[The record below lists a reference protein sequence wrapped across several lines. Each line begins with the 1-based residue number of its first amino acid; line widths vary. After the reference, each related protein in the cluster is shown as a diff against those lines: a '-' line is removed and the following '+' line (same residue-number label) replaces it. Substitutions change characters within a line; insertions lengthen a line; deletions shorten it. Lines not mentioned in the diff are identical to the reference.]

1 MDNFFSWQTPPS
13 SAQELPPPQPAAT
26 TTTKTIKSE
35 IVRDMSLGFGD
46 VQEEALSFR
55 QRNSTDLLY
64 QELMSGSGLLTVG
77 GKTQRVA
84 VEDLQFI
91 AELGHGSCGH
101 VSKMQYNDN
110 VMAVKSKSENPLC
123 TSAAINIGGAKELG
137 RLFIF
142 AHSLTIL
149 HEAMT
154 RDYLLTAMP
163 RSTNPVENN
172 RIIMDLR
179 ILSRAYDCPHIV
191 HSFGYIITENEVMI
205 CMEAMATCLD
215 LLLKRTGNAPIP
227 EPIVGKMSVSVV
239 RALHYL
245 KENHVPSKAFDG

>member
-1 MDNFFSWQTPPS
+1 M
-13 SAQELPPPQPAAT
+13 AA
-26 TTTKTIKSE
+26 
-35 IVRDMSLGFGD
+35 
-46 VQEEALSFR
+46 
-55 QRNSTDLLY
+55 
-64 QELMSGSGLLTVG
+64 

-110 VMAVKSKSENPLC
+110 VMAVK
-123 TSAAINIGGAKELG
+123 
-137 RLFIF
+137 
-142 AHSLTIL
+142 
-149 HEAMT
+149 
-154 RDYLLTAMP
+154 AMP

-245 KENHVPSKAFDG
+245 KENHVS